1 MKYYFNYFYLGYDG
15 GLHTTY
21 FVEAWES
28 GHLQANV
35 STAIPVWK
43 LRGLGSGKA
52 LKLLFYAHNARGRS
66 ETTTMRVHTL
76 SRLAIH
82 TGNLM

>member
-1 MKYYFNYFYLGYDG
+1 M
-15 GLHTTY
+15 
-21 FVEAWES
+21 
-28 GHLQANV
+28 
-35 STAIPVWK
+35 PVWK

-52 LKLLFYAHNARGRS
+52 LKLLIYAHNARGRS

-82 TGNLM
+82 TGNIPAKTLSLQYTGCR